1 MTELPTTAGRVGA
14 RPEWHIPSPTQ
25 CPDFEAFY
33 RHEMPRVTVFL
44 MHVGATAYEAA
55 DAAHEAF
62 CAVLPDKWATLEF
75 PKAYLRRTAYRF
87 YLRQTASRTTPWDP
101 VPDRPGGTC
110 PLATVLVTEEQRRI
124 MDALA
129 LLPPAERETMAWS
142 LDGFNH
148 EEIAVHLGKSPAAVR
163 KGYQRARERLLSILG
178 IEREDGHG

>member
-1 MTELPTTAGRVGA
+1 MAELPSTAGQVGSQRQWIIPAPA
-14 RPEWHIPSPTQ
+14 RT
-25 CPDFEAFY
+25 PDFEAFY

-62 CAVLPDKWATLEF
+62 CALLPDKWATLEF
-75 PKAYLRRTAYRF
+75 PKAYLRTAAYRF
-87 YLRQTASRTTPWDP
+87 YLRQATSRSTPWDP

-110 PLATVLVTEEQRRI
+110 PLATVLMSEEQRRI

-129 LLPPAERETMAWS
+129 LLPPAERQTMAWS

-163 KGYQRARERLLSILG
+163 KSYQRARERLTALLVTRK
-178 IEREDGHG
+178 EEAHD